1 MRTLLRLQDHATVS
15 RRLARR
21 YAPAMCGRARL
32 SSDVSE
38 IELIFSI
45 QPDRPTPNIA
55 PSWNVA
61 PTDPLPVVRF
71 DIRAGERSSDVI
83 RWGLMPCWANDI
95 KVGFARGSQHNEPAS
110 MVRRG
115 IRHLGACR
123 MRPGG
128 DRAGTG
134 ALRSL
139 LAQ

>member
-1 MRTLLRLQDHATVS
+1 
-15 RRLARR
+15 
-21 YAPAMCGRARL
+21 MCGRARL

-38 IELIFSI
+38 IELIFFD
-45 QPDRPTPNIA
+45 PADRPTPNIA

-61 PTDPLPVVRF
+61 PTDPLPVVRC
-71 DIRAGERSSDVI
+71 DLGTGERSSDVI
-83 RWGLMPCWANDI
+83 RWGLTPFGVTDI
-95 KVGFARGSQHNEPAS
+95 KAGFAKGSQHNEPAS

-139 LAQ
+139 LAR

>member
-1 MRTLLRLQDHATVS
+1 MREQGDATVS

-21 YAPAMCGRARL
+21 YAPAICGRTRL
-32 SSDVSE
+32 FSDVSE
-38 IELIFSI
+38 IKIIFFD
-45 QPDRPTPNIA
+45 PADRPTPNIA

-61 PTDPLPVVRF
+61 PTDPLPVDRF
-71 DIRAGERSSDVI
+71 DLGASEGSLDVI
-83 RWGLMPCWANDI
+83 RWGRMSFGAKDI
-95 KVGFARGSQHNEPAS
+95 KVGFAKGSQHNEPAS

-128 DRAGTG
+128 DRVRTG

-139 LAQ
+139 FAR